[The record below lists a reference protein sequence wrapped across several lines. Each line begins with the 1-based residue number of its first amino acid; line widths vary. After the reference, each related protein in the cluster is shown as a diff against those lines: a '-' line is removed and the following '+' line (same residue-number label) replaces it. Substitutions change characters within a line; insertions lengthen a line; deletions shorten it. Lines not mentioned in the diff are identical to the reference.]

1 MYTHTHMNGKEPELN
16 PEVCQIVAVR
26 ELSASHFNYFRK
38 HLLEDYN
45 FISDI
50 SGELHGT
57 DHDGT
62 RCLLV
67 LGEGYPYGILVN
79 SEGYTYAR
87 YSGIMPHAREMVEHH
102 LKKLTDYCVNEGTVN
117 TEDGNWTISFDEL
130 YEHFG
135 TEITPNNG
143 WYEMLLAKLKAHE
156 EIDTIIATE
165 DEFEIQYH
173 LGHCPQCREGGI
185 GGAMS
190 LMSLMG
196 CNLINIHLCTEDDI
210 EKKQIIPELNPT
222 TLSPDGQRE
231 FADILSAQVVRLS
244 GETIVLRGISAER
257 IQCFSDVLCQECK
270 IEDYYCCVSP
280 KPGEIRPAYR
290 TLTQEEVNLAC
301 AKHLLWLYDQPDGV
315 RADFSGC
322 ELYGLDL
329 SRKNILNAVFTDCI
343 VRNCSFKETE
353 LCGSSFCKSQINNC
367 DFEAAYIEDTDWSD
381 AAVRNS
387 NFQKAELSGSNL
399 CGSVWEAVN
408 VDYAR
413 LQNCCLADAE
423 FPNTYLEGAYTG
435 GSVYDRSGWD
445 DNTGMIIR
453 Q

>member
-1 MYTHTHMNGKEPELN
+1 MNGKEPEIN

-26 ELSASHFNYFRK
+26 ELSASRFGYFRK
-38 HLLEDYN
+38 HLLEDSD
-45 FISDI
+45 FIADI
-50 SGELHGT
+50 AEELHGT

-87 YSGIMPHAREMVEHH
+87 YSGIMPHARELIDSYLE
-102 LKKLTDYCVNEGTVN
+102 KLADYCVSEGSEN
-117 TEDGNWTISFDEL
+117 TEDGKWTISFDEL

-135 TEITPNNG
+135 TEIAPNNG
-143 WYEMLLAKLKAHE
+143 WGEMLLAKLKDRD

-173 LGHCPQCREGGI
+173 LEHCPQCREGSI
-185 GGAMS
+185 EGAMS
-190 LMSLMG
+190 LMSLLG
-196 CNLINIHLCTEDDI
+196 CNLTDIHVTATGYESCDEV
-210 EKKQIIPELNPT
+210 IPHLNPT
-222 TLSPDGQRE
+222 TLSEEGKAE
-231 FADILSAQVVRLS
+231 FSDVLSASVVCLS
-244 GETIVLRGISAER
+244 GDKMVLSGCSYDRVKR
-257 IQCFSDVLCQECK
+257 FSDVLCGNCS
-270 IEDYYCCVSP
+270 INDYYRYVSP
-280 KPGEIRPAYR
+280 HEGENRPTYR
-290 TLTQEEVNLAC
+290 TLTQEEVNIAC

-329 SRKNILNAVFTDCI
+329 SRKNILNAVFADCI
-343 VRNCSFKETE
+343 MRNCSFKETE

-367 DFEAAYIEDTDWSD
+367 DFEAAYTEDTDWSD
-381 AAVRNS
+381 ASVRNS

-399 CGSVWEAVN
+399 CGSVWDTVN

-435 GSVYDRSGWD
+435 GSVYDRNEWD
-445 DNTGMIIR
+445 NNTGMIIR